1 MFTTVLFSINF
12 AEVFEE
18 IVAVVNDEIIV
29 YSELRNA
36 QAQWM
41 MQLREKYQGQELETA
56 IQKMKK
62 DLLDSMIE
70 RKIVISKAKEKKY
83 DLENDLEIMLK
94 DIKKQNNLNSDEE
107 LKAALRAEG
116 IDFDDYKEQLR
127 LNRMQQRFLYE
138 EVGAQIE
145 VDNSQIMEY
154 YKEHID
160 EFTKPLEMTLHCI
173 YLDPANYPDN
183 EAIEE
188 KNTVIN
194 SELSEAGFPET
205 AKKYSELAGAENN
218 TFLGTFKKGELDPKI
233 EAEAIKLQEGK
244 HSSWIET
251 DSGWYLVQ
259 MAKRTEPSLIE
270 YKEVR
275 ENIHNKI
282 RDQKYQQ
289 AVNEFLEQLK
299 KESYIKIYKSD
310 L

>member
-1 MFTTVLFSINF
+1 
-12 AEVFEE
+12 
-18 IVAVVNDEIIV
+18 
-29 YSELRNA
+29 
-36 QAQWM
+36 
-41 MQLREKYQGQELETA
+41 MQLREKYQGEELETA

-62 DLLDSMIE
+62 DLLNSMIE
-70 RKIVISKAKEKKY
+70 RKIIISKAKEKNY

-116 IDFDDYKEQLR
+116 IDFEDYKEQLR
-127 LNRMQQRFLYE
+127 TTRMQQRFLFE

-145 VDNSQIMEY
+145 VDNSQIMAY

-160 EFTKPLEMTLHCI
+160 EFTRPLEMTLNCI
-173 YLDPANYPDN
+173 YLDPAKYPDK

-188 KNTVIN
+188 KIGVID
-194 SELSEAGFPET
+194 SELSEIGFVE
-205 AKKYSELAGAENN
+205 AAQKYSELAGAENN
-218 TFLGTFKKGELDPKI
+218 TLLGTYKKGELDPKI
-233 EAEAIKLQEGK
+233 EAAAVNLQEGE

-259 MAKRTEPSLIE
+259 MGKRIEPSRIA

-275 ENIHNKI
+275 ESIHNGI

-289 AVNEFLEQLK
+289 AVDVFLKQLK